1 MKDKVKMNVNEF
13 FKEAGAT
20 RNKRVVCADGFSMSV
35 QAHQTAY
42 CSPRV
47 DNAEKYTSVEI
58 GFPSKKESMIMQY
71 CDEPGAPLDTVY
83 GYVPVQ
89 TVTNVIAKHGGI
101 VEGEVPRGVA
111 PIPANFTADI

>member
-1 MKDKVKMNVNEF
+1 MQVNDF

-20 RNKRVVCADGFSMSV
+20 RNKRVICADGFEMSV
-35 QAHQTAY
+35 QAHQSAY
-42 CSPRV
+42 CSPRI

-58 GFPSKKESMIMQY
+58 GFPSEREPMLIDFA
-71 CDEPGAPLDTVY
+71 DEVDNPTGTVY

-89 TVTNVIAKHGGI
+89 VVNTVLAKHGGI

-111 PIPANFTADI
+111 PIPAKFVADI

>member
-1 MKDKVKMNVNEF
+1 MNNVSEL
-13 FKEAGAT
+13 FKAAGAS
-20 RNKRVVCADGFSMSV
+20 RNKRVICADGFSMSV
-35 QAHQTAY
+35 QAHQAAY
-42 CSPRV
+42 CSPRM

-58 GFPSKKESMIMQY
+58 GFPSEREPMIMEY

-101 VEGEVPRGVA
+101 VDGNVPRGVA
-111 PIPANFTADI
+111 PIPALTFS